1 MSSSF
6 RLILLVVGFMV
17 TLVSVADSTLPW
29 QPSVAHGPKVLEKVR
44 NNEWLLIDVR
54 TPTEF
59 AQYHIPGAVNIP
71 HDKID
76 THISYLKDGKHK
88 PLIIYCRSGRR
99 SKLAIETLKAR
110 SFDNVSHLEG
120 DMMGWHDAGLPVE
133 QM

>member
-1 MSSSF
+1 MV
-6 RLILLVVGFMV
+6 ILA
-17 TLVSVADSTLPW
+17 SVADPTLPW
-29 QPSVAHGPKVLEKVR
+29 QPSVACGPEILEKVR
-44 NNEWLLIDVR
+44 NNEWLLVDVR

-76 THISYLKDGKHK
+76 THISYLKGSHHK

-99 SKLAIETLKAR
+99 AKLAIEMLEAQ
-110 SFDNVSHLEG
+110 SFNNVSHLEG